1 VHQLAFTIERNL
13 RKQQRSLHRAYS
25 VLNGH
30 IVVYI
35 HYMEQDPQASQENDD
50 AQQLS
55 EEELDNLAGGGRA
68 TQDTCTQQGCM

>member
-1 VHQLAFTIERNL
+1 
-13 RKQQRSLHRAYS
+13 
-25 VLNGH
+25 
-30 IVVYI
+30 
-35 HYMEQDPQASQENDD
+35 MEQDPQASQENDD